1 MDSPK
6 ETEIHQ
12 RESIID
18 QKKKLLIEEKVFFFF
33 RILNI
38 FNTHTRREE
47 KTLKKL
53 IVVYIQKIE
62 VEKL

>member
-1 MDSPK
+1 MAQILIKNEKTPLKKKKKRVERENDDLDSPK

-18 QKKKLLIEEKVFFFF
+18 QKKNLLIKEKA
-33 RILNI
+33 
-38 FNTHTRREE
+38 
-47 KTLKKL
+47 
-53 IVVYIQKIE
+53 E

>member
-18 QKKKLLIEEKVFFFF
+18 QKKNLLIKEKA
-33 RILNI
+33 
-38 FNTHTRREE
+38 
-47 KTLKKL
+47 
-53 IVVYIQKIE
+53 E